1 MGSISP
7 ASPAAELPLTTRPQF
22 EADKGPAAQAAEKRL
37 AEHAAAERNAAA
49 TPHVL
54 EVSLDQTAGRFVQH
68 LTDGT
73 TDETLRK
80 YPSEGQLAYSRAVM
94 AYMRALA
101 DDGFFE
107 S

>member
-7 ASPAAELPLTTRPQF
+7 ASPAAELPLTIRQQF
-22 EADKGPAAQAAEKRL
+22 EAEKGPAAQAAERRL
-37 AEHAAAERNAAA
+37 AEHVAAERTAST

-54 EVSLDQTAGRFVQH
+54 EVTLDESAGRFVQH
-68 LTDGT
+68 LTDGAT
-73 TDETLRK
+73 EETLRK

-101 DDGFFE
+101 DD
-107 S
+107 